1 MGDTAMKYWIL
12 DTKRTHESQA
22 YIKPS
27 PKEIKENRWRFN
39 IGEVFIHRIPKIHY
53 KLEEEV
59 GTLQDCLRAPGLK
72 GMVVN
77 KRLKEQLDKLELENV
92 QVLPIDIELITGEVY
107 EYFILNIVGKYDI
120 VDYEKSDVQISETM
134 GFVRNYRSLSFI
146 DTSDLILPEVF
157 RWSEMLPV
165 IIASDKVKLAIEA
178 GGFTGIR
185 FIEPEKHGALKTIL

>member
-1 MGDTAMKYWIL
+1 MKYWIL
-12 DTKRTHESQA
+12 DDDITNENQA
-22 YIKPS
+22 YIQLP
-27 PKEIKENRWRFN
+27 PKVMAENDWEFDN
-39 IGEVFIHRIPKIHY
+39 GEVFIHKIPKIHY
-53 KLEEEV
+53 KLEDEV
-59 GTLQDCLRAPGLK
+59 GVMQDCLSAPGLS
-72 GMVVN
+72 GLVIN
-77 KRLKEQLDKLELENV
+77 GRLKEHFDKLELENI
-92 QVLPIDIELITGEVY
+92 QVFPVDIELITGEIY

-165 IIASDKVKLAIEA
+165 IIASDKVKLAIGA

-185 FIEPEKHGALKTIL
+185 FIEPEKHGMLKTIL